1 MIAAAVGAVV
11 AAKALRVCCSARES
25 GGRPAGKL
33 SFPPSR
39 ARALRAA
46 SLGEHLSRTWR
57 LPAAQSLDHQPGA
70 IQPREQQQVLKRIK
84 QKYSDQGVRAKKPRW
99 RLHTPPAG
107 GKRRRATKGQCPN
120 TVRGRDP
127 LCARSWEPDF
137 GACLPKHQ
145 SRTPDSLQR
154 RRKFVFLVFVS
165 VCQGGTRVP
174 TGREAKGGR
183 NARRT

>member
-1 MIAAAVGAVV
+1 MLQCKG
-11 AAKALRVCCSARES
+11 EW
-25 GGRPAGKL
+25 RPARREAKL
-33 SFPPSR
+33 PTKSCERFACCIAWGAPLPHLEATSRPKPGPP
-39 ARALRAA
+39 ARCYSAERTAA
-46 SLGEHLSRTWR
+46 STKKDQAKILRSRSPCEKT
-57 LPAAQSLDHQPGA
+57 
-70 IQPREQQQVLKRIK
+70 
-84 QKYSDQGVRAKKPRW
+84 RW

-145 SRTPDSLQR
+145 SRTPDRLQR

-165 VCQGGTRVP
+165 ACQEGEREFQRGG
-174 TGREAKGGR
+174 EAKGGR
-183 NARRT
+183 NARRI